1 MKKLFN
7 SVAFKS
13 KPTENRVSGETRE
26 ISYAIHEGYKNEP
39 YLHLVMSSPTNNGGS
54 NDMTLNISREDMI
67 EILNDIVDEWPEI
80 VDSYIAPVREG
91 TEVIPVFR

>member
-7 SVAFKS
+7 SVAFKNEA
-13 KPTENRVSGETRE
+13 TGNRISGETLE
-26 ISYAIHEGYKNEP
+26 IKYAIHEGYKNKP
-39 YLHLVMSSPTNNGGS
+39 YLHLVISNPSKNGGS
-54 NDMTLNISREDMI
+54 SDMTLDISREDMI

-80 VDSYIAPVREG
+80 VDSNNAPLREG

>member
-13 KPTENRVSGETRE
+13 TATENHISGETRE
-26 ISYAIHEGYKNEP
+26 IKYSIHEGYKNKP
-39 YLHLVMSSPTNNGGS
+39 YLHLVMSSPSEGGGTS
-54 NDMTLNISREDMI
+54 DMTLDISREDII

-80 VDSYIAPVREG
+80 VDSYNAPLREG
-91 TEVIPVFR
+91 IEVIPVFR

>member
-7 SVAFKS
+7 SVAFKTT
-13 KPTENRVSGETRE
+13 PTENQFSEETRD
-26 ISYAIHEGYKNEP
+26 ISYAIHEGYKNKP
-39 YLHLVMSSPTNNGGS
+39 YLHLLMSNPSENDGS
-54 NDMTLNISREDMI
+54 SDMALDISREAMI

-80 VDSYIAPVREG
+80 VDSYNAPVREG